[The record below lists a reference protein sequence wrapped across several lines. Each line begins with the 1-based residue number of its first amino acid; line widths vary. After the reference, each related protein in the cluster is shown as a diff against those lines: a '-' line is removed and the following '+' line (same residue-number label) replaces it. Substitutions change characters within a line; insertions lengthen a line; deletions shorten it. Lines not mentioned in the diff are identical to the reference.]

1 MSNIHPTAI
10 VDASAD
16 IGDGVE
22 IGPYS
27 VVGPDVKI
35 GDGSALLSH
44 VVLEGRT
51 TLGPNCHIYP
61 FASIGHQPQD
71 MKYHGEPSTLTIG
84 ANNMKMVQLRP
95 APK

>member
-1 MSNIHPTAI
+1 MSDIHPTAV
-10 VDASAD
+10 VDPSAE
-16 IGDGVE
+16 IGDGVA

-44 VVLEGRT
+44 VVLDGRT
-51 TLGPNCHIYP
+51 TLGPNCRIYP

-71 MKYHGEPSTLTIG
+71 MKYHGEPSTLT
-84 ANNMKMVQLRP
+84 
-95 APK
+95 